1 MTPKDIS
8 TIRRF
13 MGAVEGIAIGL
24 PEQPQALLFDYMEV
38 VEAIL
43 DREEGEADNG

>member
-13 MGAVEGIAIGL
+13 MGAVEGVAESLCEG
-24 PEQPQALLFDYMEV
+24 ARSLLYDYMAV
-38 VEAIL
+38 VDDIL
-43 DREEGEADNG
+43 DREENNNAE